1 MTIAEI
7 RELAI
12 HAAKGTAPATF
23 SVENVNDALKD
34 AMNELAGSLN
44 QFMKNR
50 YDIYEII
57 SQAAD
62 VQVPQNV
69 IGTMAAFAE
78 TQVVG
83 EGQKVSFRTP
93 VMGKNRA
100 KKFLT
105 QVGLSGVY
113 ESFRLDR
120 DTFDIK
126 TKAIGGAASIDFQR
140 FLDGAENMSDLME
153 IITEGL
159 TDAIFAEVQ
168 KALVAAA
175 DASGRPAANLV
186 TSATFEPDKMFKLC
200 TIAKAYGGGNATIF
214 AAPEF
219 VGAMGPD
226 AIVPVG
232 TVQQGVY
239 HPSDIDAI
247 HNTGYI
253 NIFRGTPVVQ
263 IPQSFTDENNNKTQ
277 IDPQMAYILPSGREK
292 VVKIVLEGP
301 TQIVDHDNRDNSMEI
316 DAWKKVG
323 VGILTHYNWCVYKN
337 TSIPQT
343 LEYAYDLG
351 DFVGL

>member
-7 RELAI
+7 KELAI

-23 SVENVNDALKD
+23 SVENVNDALRDGMKD
-34 AMNELAGSLN
+34 LAGSLM

-57 SQAAD
+57 SAAAD
-62 VQVPQNV
+62 EYVPQNV
-69 IGTMAAFAE
+69 IGVMSTFAE
-78 TQVVG
+78 VQTVG
-83 EGQKVSFRTP
+83 EGQKVMFRTP
-93 VMGKNRA
+93 VLGKNRA

-120 DTFDIK
+120 DTFMVS

-153 IITEGL
+153 VITEGL
-159 TDAIFAEVQ
+159 TDAVFGEVQ
-168 KALVAAA
+168 KALKAALTA
-175 DASGRPAANLV
+175 AGRPAANVVSLN
-186 TSATFEPDKMFKLC
+186 TFDADRMFKLC
-200 TIAKAYGGGNATIF
+200 STVKAYGGGNATIF

-226 AIVPVG
+226 QIVPVAKAG
-232 TVQQGVY
+232 SQGVY
-239 HPSDIDAI
+239 HPADIDAI

-253 NIFRGTPVVQ
+253 NIFRGTPIVQ
-263 IPQSFTDENNNKTQ
+263 IPQSFIDNNNDKTQ
-277 IDPQMAYILPSGREK
+277 IDPQLAYVLPSGREK

-323 VGILTHYNWCVYKN
+323 VAILTHYNWGIYQN
-337 TSIPQT
+337 TGIPQT
-343 LEYAYDLG
+343 LDNPYG
-351 DFVGL
+351 V